1 MSRYPSAEAFRQ
13 ALETR
18 LAQRSLETGV
28 DLGRLRRRVVTER
41 VLVRLDAATP
51 SGWVLKGGTAM
62 ELRLPDHAR
71 STLDVDLV
79 ARTQTAGDGVI
90 DRQLREALDHDVE
103 GDRFSFEVAAP
114 RTLQPGGEDDPTQVL
129 RYTLSC
135 RLAGRRFGEQR
146 LDVSPRSAEIGE
158 TERLPIPNSL
168 AFDGFPDHAF
178 ETVGAAQHVAE
189 KLHALTRDYGRE
201 NTRTRDL
208 VDLVLFIRSGQV
220 TPGSVGPAVGRVFR
234 ERGSHSVPI
243 DLADPPPSW
252 AAPYARLAREL
263 DLDVGTVP
271 AAMALLRDFWALA
284 RPTTT
289 SEGPA

>member
-1 MSRYPSAEAFRQ
+1 MNRYPSAEAFRQ

-41 VLVRLDAATP
+41 LLVRLDAATP

-79 ARTQTAGDGVI
+79 ARTPTAGDGAI
-90 DRQLREALDHDVE
+90 DGQLREALAHDAE

-146 LDVSPRSAEIGE
+146 LDVSPRSAEVHD

-168 AFDGFPDHAF
+168 AFDGYPDHAF

-208 VDLVLFIRSGQV
+208 IDLVLFIRSGLV
-220 TPGSVGPAVGRVFR
+220 TPATVGPAVELVFH
-234 ERGSHSVPI
+234 ERGSHPVPLE
-243 DLADPPPSW
+243 LADPPPAW
-252 AAPYARLAREL
+252 DAPYRRMASEIGLA
-263 DLDVGTVP
+263 VATVP
-271 AAMALLRDFWALA
+271 AAMALVRDFWAQA
-284 RPTTT
+284 RPATPT
-289 SEGPA
+289 EGPA